1 MRLSHSFILLVF
13 YLLAACLTGFAQ
25 TNEKQLLEETQKAS
39 GDKKALLLNQLSETA
54 LYNSAEK
61 SFEYGVNAVE
71 SAKTEN
77 SPEQLATAYL
87 NIANALRIMGEYN
100 SAIDTLYK
108 TIPIIQNLN
117 NKRLVV
123 NILNVIGL
131 CHQDLKHDTLSM
143 ETYVQSLGEQRFK
156 KSADIAGL
164 TETLAELYFK
174 TGNYSKSLE
183 FYMKALRFYQIS
195 GNSPKV
201 AEMFFKT
208 GNIRDIFGDY
218 ELALVHYKQAIG
230 SFNLEKLKNNI
241 LSLSYFNSGRIYFE
255 KRDFSEALQNFQLI
269 PGQLSLVTD
278 SGLIAKSYVFIGRVY
293 AQLQEP
299 QKAVENF
306 KTALQLASY
315 GSEEN
320 VLAQIELGNLLFRQ
334 KQYQPAFQYFLQAS
348 KIALKQGMDETAITA
363 LKGLAGIYTAKGN
376 FVEANRVLNSI
387 IQYNDSLASKNKKE
401 QLGEQEKQYHWESRE
416 TRIETLNKEKK
427 IQRLQV
433 EKQRVENKLLI
444 VALAAMALLILLMV
458 RLYYLRTK
466 TNRLLK
472 IKSERIHLRNT
483 KLSHINEEL
492 KTMNEQLASSEE
504 NLRGAN
510 ATKDKMFS
518 IIAHDLRNPLI
529 SLKNMIFILRSGPD
543 ALEKEEKEEY
553 LQQLDRSLLGAIE
566 LMNNLF
572 NWALAQQGSLRF
584 KPERINLKGLVL
596 ENANVCKP
604 LSELKKI
611 SLSIDLQENSTL
623 LTDKNMLDFVVR
635 NILSN
640 AIKFTPPGGEIKI
653 CGKQDNGFYQIEIK
667 DSGIGLSPIE
677 IENLLSKNDMLSRE
691 GTQNEKGSGLG
702 LMVCKDF
709 IARMDGKLF
718 IESQPG
724 EGTRFILKLPLQA

>member
-1 MRLSHSFILLVF
+1 MRPGLLFMLLSFCLLTCF
-13 YLLAACLTGFAQ
+13 LTGVSQ
-25 TNEKQLLEETQKAS
+25 TNEKQLLEATQDAS
-39 GDKKALLLNQLSETA
+39 GEKKALLLNQLSETA
-54 LYNSAEK
+54 LNNSAEK
-61 SFEYGVNAVE
+61 SLEYGLNAVE
-71 SAKTEN
+71 PAKMAN
-77 SPEQLATAYL
+77 SQEQLATAYL

-117 NKRLVV
+117 NKRLVI

-143 ETYVQSLGEQRFK
+143 ETYVQSLGDERFS

-164 TETLAELYFK
+164 TETLAELYLK

-195 GNSPKV
+195 GNGPKI
-201 AEMFFKT
+201 AEMFFQT
-208 GNIRDIFGDY
+208 GNIRDIFSDY

-230 SFNLEKLKNNI
+230 YFTVEKLKNNV
-241 LSLSYFNSGRIYFE
+241 LSLSHFHSGRIYFE
-255 KRDFSEALQNFQLI
+255 KKDYKQALAHFQII
-269 PGQLSLVTD
+269 PEQLLLVTD
-278 SGLIAKSYVFIGRVY
+278 SGLMAKTQVYIGRVY
-293 AQLQEP
+293 VNLLAP
-299 QKAVENF
+299 ENAEKHF
-306 KTALQLASY
+306 RAALQTSSAN
-315 GSEEN
+315 SEEY
-320 VLAQIELGNLLFRQ
+320 VFALIELGNLLAMQRS
-334 KQYQPAFQYFLQAS
+334 YNSSLNYFLQAS
-348 KIALKQGMDETAITA
+348 KIATKNKMDDAAIKA
-363 LKGLAGIYTAKGN
+363 LQGLANIYAAKGN
-376 FVEANRVLNSI
+376 LAETNRVLNSI
-387 IQYNDSLASKNKKE
+387 IRYNDSLTSQNKKE
-401 QLGEQEKQYHWESRE
+401 QLGELEKQYQWESRE

-433 EKQRVENKLLI
+433 EKQKVENRLLI
-444 VALAAMALLILLMV
+444 VALLALILLILLMV

-472 IKSERIHLRNT
+472 IKSERIHLRNS

-504 NLRGAN
+504 SLRGAN

-543 ALEKEEKEEY
+543 SLNEEEKEEY

-572 NWALAQQGSLRF
+572 NWALAQQGNLRF
-584 KPERINLKGLVL
+584 KPERFDLLPMVS
-596 ENANVCKP
+596 ENVNVCKP
-604 LSELKKI
+604 LTELKKI
-611 SLSIDLQENSTL
+611 YVSIDIPEDSSLF
-623 LTDKNMLDFVVR
+623 TDKNMLDFVVR

-640 AIKFTPPGGEIKI
+640 AVKFTPQGGEVKI
-653 CGKQDNGFYQIEIK
+653 SGRHENGNYLLKIS
-667 DSGIGLSPIE
+667 DSGIGLSAAE
-677 IENLLSKNDMLSRE
+677 IENLMTKNEMLSRE

-709 IARMDGKLF
+709 IAKMNGKLA
-718 IESQPG
+718 IESQQG
-724 EGTRFILKLPLQA
+724 KGTGFILKLPLQE